1 MNDEQ
6 SDNVSF
12 IHNQKT
18 NPEASDYEQWVQYDW
33 REIYIFSI
41 YWVFTVI
48 TTVGYGDFAGGNET
62 EWLFTILLEFLGLAF
77 VAIVTGLLTPLV
89 QPKMDFT
96 EMLSNRMIELD
107 LWILKLQRAADTTG
121 EFFLV
126 PDLYSKIVDATEMA
140 FEHDFN
146 LIVEEGEN
154 FFK

>member
-1 MNDEQ
+1 
-6 SDNVSF
+6 
-12 IHNQKT
+12 
-18 NPEASDYEQWVQYDW
+18 
-33 REIYIFSI
+33 
-41 YWVFTVI
+41 
-48 TTVGYGDFAGGNET
+48 
-62 EWLFTILLEFLGLAF
+62 
-77 VAIVTGLLTPLV
+77 
-89 QPKMDFT
+89 
-96 EMLSNRMIELD
+96 MLSNRMIELD